1 MADSH
6 PWQVPFSQFSDWL
19 EAAEAKEINDP
30 NAMALASVD
39 ADGQPS
45 VRIVLLKGQDAQGFV
60 FYTNLESRKA
70 EALAAEPRAALA
82 FHWKSLR
89 RQVRV
94 EGSVQQ
100 VSDAEAD
107 AYFASRGRA
116 SRLGAV
122 ASDQSRPLA
131 SRALFEARLA
141 EVEAQYAGKTEIPR
155 PAAWGGYRLTP
166 QAIEFWEDRPHR
178 LHHRRRYEVLEPGQ
192 SWRSS
197 LLYP

>member
-6 PWQVPFSQFSDWL
+6 PWQAPFSQFSDWL
-19 EAAEAKEINDP
+19 EAAEAEEINDP

-94 EGSVQQ
+94 EGSVQ
-100 VSDAEAD
+100 
-107 AYFASRGRA
+107 
-116 SRLGAV
+116 
-122 ASDQSRPLA
+122 
-131 SRALFEARLA
+131 
-141 EVEAQYAGKTEIPR
+141 
-155 PAAWGGYRLTP
+155 
-166 QAIEFWEDRPHR
+166 
-178 LHHRRRYEVLEPGQ
+178 
-192 SWRSS
+192 
-197 LLYP
+197 